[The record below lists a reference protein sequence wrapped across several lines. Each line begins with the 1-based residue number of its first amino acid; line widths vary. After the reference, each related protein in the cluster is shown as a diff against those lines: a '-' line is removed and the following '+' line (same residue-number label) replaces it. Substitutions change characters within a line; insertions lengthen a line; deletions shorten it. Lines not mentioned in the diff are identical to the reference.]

1 MNVRRVAA
9 VALVA
14 CTLAVSTVSAQSS
27 NRILVMPFENVA
39 HDGRIV
45 WLGEAAAVLLVDH
58 LNARDARAITRE
70 ERRDAFLHL
79 QIPLNAPL
87 SDATTIRIGQ
97 LVGAAR
103 IVLGTLQRE
112 GDDLVVRARAMT
124 LESGRVETL
133 EAERA
138 PLTDLFPLFERI
150 AARVTAAPA
159 APPATPA
166 YPSMIA
172 FENYI
177 KGLLAETP
185 ATALSYLNA
194 SIRAQPTFDRA
205 RLAIW
210 EVYDEQGDHD
220 RALAAVSTIL
230 QTSSVYRRARFRVAL
245 SQLNLQRYDAAFQA
259 FKLLA
264 DTGATAPLLNNM
276 GAVQSRR
283 GGAPLPGAGVATYY
297 FTKAAESDPTDPD
310 YFFNLGYACWFDH
323 DYAAS
328 AYWLREAV
336 RRAPADGEAHYVLGA
351 ALTAAGNLVEA
362 NREKELARRLSST
375 YAEWEKRPPADV
387 VPRGLER
394 LKPDADLPRIDRIE
408 ASLANTG
415 LRDQQELA
423 RFYLE
428 RGRRLFE
435 QERDREAVSELNRTL
450 FLAPYEADAHLL
462 IGRMHLRAGRWRE
475 AIDAFKIAIWSRD
488 SDEAHTLLA
497 QAYLDDGQIDEAR
510 TEASRALALNPASAA
525 AAAVMQ
531 KITAR

>member
-1 MNVRRVAA
+1 MNGGRVAA
-9 VALVA
+9 
-14 CTLAVSTVSAQSS
+14 LAVLAFTLMVSPVSAQVTS
-27 NRILVMPFENVA
+27 RILVMPFENVA

-70 ERRDAFLHL
+70 ERRDAFAHL
-79 QIPLNAPL
+79 QIPLTAPL

-97 LVGAAR
+97 LVGASR

-112 GDDLVVRARAMT
+112 GDDLVVRARSMT

-138 PLTDLFPLFERI
+138 PLTELFPLFERI
-150 AARVTAAPA
+150 ATRVMASSP
-159 APPATPA
+159 APPTPA

-185 ATALSYLNA
+185 VTALSYLNA

-210 EVYDEQGDHD
+210 EVYDLQGDHD

-230 QTSSVYRRARFRVAL
+230 QTSSVYRRARFLVAL
-245 SQLNLQRYDAAFQA
+245 SQLNLQRHDAAFQA

-264 DTGATAPLLNNM
+264 DARVTAPLLNNM
-276 GAVQSRR
+276 GVVQSRR
-283 GGAPLPGAGVATYY
+283 GGPPLPGGGVATYY
-297 FTKAAESDPTDPD
+297 FNKAAESDPTDSD
-310 YFFNLGYACWFDH
+310 YFFNLGYACWFDR

-351 ALTAAGNLVEA
+351 ALTAAGNIVEA

-375 YAEWEKRPPADV
+375 YAEWEKRPAADV

-394 LKPDADLPRIDRIE
+394 LKLDADLPRIDRIE
-408 ASLANTG
+408 ASMANTG

-428 RGRRLFE
+428 RGRRLFD
-435 QERDREAVSELNRTL
+435 QERDREAVAELNRTL
-450 FLAPYEADAHLL
+450 FLAPYEAEAHLL

-475 AIDAFKIAIWSRD
+475 AIDAFKIAVWSRD
-488 SDEAHTLLA
+488 TDEAHSLLA
-497 QAYLDDGQIDEAR
+497 QAYLDDGQIDDAR
-510 TEASRALALNPASAA
+510 TEASRALALNPASTS
-525 AAAVMQ
+525 AAAVMRA
-531 KITAR
+531 IAGR

>member
-9 VALVA
+9 LALVA
-14 CTLAVSTVSAQSS
+14 CTLMVSTVSAQSA

-58 LNARDARAITRE
+58 LNARNERAITRE
-70 ERRDAFLHL
+70 ERRDAFAHL

-97 LVGAAR
+97 LVGASR

-112 GDDLVVRARAMT
+112 GDDLVVRARSMT

-138 PLTDLFPLFERI
+138 PLTELFPLFERI
-150 AARVTAAPA
+150 ATRVMTASTVAPA
-159 APPATPA
+159 PPA
-166 YPSMIA
+166 YPSILA

-205 RLAIW
+205 RLAMW

-220 RALAAVSTIL
+220 RALATVSTIL
-230 QTSSVYRRARFRVAL
+230 QTSGVYRRARFLVAL
-245 SQLNLQRYDAAFQA
+245 SQLNLQRHDAAFQV

-264 DTGATAPLLNNM
+264 DTRATAPLLNNM
-276 GAVQSRR
+276 GVVQSRR
-283 GGAPLPGAGVATYY
+283 SGPPLPGAGVATYY
-297 FTKAAESDPTDPD
+297 FNKAAESDPTDSD
-310 YFFNLGYACWFDH
+310 YFFNLGYACWFEH
-323 DYAAS
+323 DYASS

-351 ALTAAGNLVEA
+351 ALTAVGNVAEA

-375 YAEWEKRPPADV
+375 YAEWEKRSAAEI

-394 LKPDADLPRIDRIE
+394 LKLDADLPRIDRIE

-423 RFYLE
+423 RFYLD
-428 RGRRLFE
+428 RGRRLFD
-435 QERDREAVSELNRTL
+435 QERDREAVAELNRTL

-475 AIDAFKIAIWSRD
+475 AIEAFKIAVWSRD
-488 SDEAHTLLA
+488 TEEAHSLLA
-497 QAYLDDGQIDEAR
+497 QAYLDNGEIEDAR
-510 TEASRALALNPASAA
+510 TEARRALVMNPTSAA
-525 AAAVMQ
+525 AAAVLQ
-531 KITAR
+531 KIAER